1 MASPSPTH
9 VLKSN
14 VKRTVTLEGFGAD
27 TCVVKRFHA
36 PGRLDRLRDGLRARR
51 ERQVLERLRARG
63 LPVPRALAV
72 RRRAGAWELVLE
84 HVPGQDLDRLLSG
97 EVPWPGPPGRIAGE
111 LGRLFARL
119 VVLGIHL
126 DDLHAGNIRIDE
138 QGHPV
143 LLDLARAGSR
153 GRLPLV
159 EELAS
164 LAAGVRESSV
174 PRFRARFLVSFLSSV
189 EGESLNREDPTGLAE
204 EIEARARILRR
215 KNVKKRVARWWRESG
230 DTGSFEH
237 GGRRGIAARSLDAS
251 ALAACLEGAPGAAG
265 PDVEVLVYRGA
276 EARERWERA
285 ARLRMHGLP
294 GPRPIAAILEPSTEV
309 LLASPTDSVALCNR
323 WEKADASERVGLAR
337 GAGHVLGQLYDRG
350 LALAP
355 PAGQSGLL
363 ATERGEVLIADAPL
377 EEPTTPEARAWV
389 EPVLALL
396 RPELDESSREALV
409 TGFVRAQRGSRAEC
423 ARIERELGA

>member
-1 MASPSPTH
+1 M
-9 VLKSN
+9 
-14 VKRTVTLEGFGAD
+14 
-27 TCVVKRFHA
+27 CI
-36 PGRLDRLRDGLRARR
+36 RD
-51 ERQVLERLRARG
+51 
-63 LPVPRALAV
+63 
-72 RRRAGAWELVLE
+72 
-84 HVPGQDLDRLLSG
+84 
-97 EVPWPGPPGRIAGE
+97 
-111 LGRLFARL
+111 
-119 VVLGIHL
+119 
-126 DDLHAGNIRIDE
+126 
-138 QGHPV
+138 
-143 LLDLARAGSR
+143 
-153 GRLPLV
+153 
-159 EELAS
+159 
-164 LAAGVRESSV
+164 
-174 PRFRARFLVSFLSSV
+174 
-189 EGESLNREDPTGLAE
+189 
-204 EIEARARILRR
+204 
-215 KNVKKRVARWWRESG
+215 
-230 DTGSFEH
+230 
-237 GGRRGIAARSLDAS
+237 RSLDAS

-389 EPVLALL
+389 EPVFALL

>member
-14 VKRTVTLEGFGAD
+14 VKRTVTLEEFGAD

-84 HVPGQDLDRLLSG
+84 HVPGQDLDRLLNG

-119 VVLGIHL
+119 VVDGIHL

-138 QGHPV
+138 KGRPV
-143 LLDLARAGSR
+143 LLDLARVGSR
-153 GRLPLV
+153 RRGSLV
-159 EELAS
+159 EKLAS
-164 LAAGVRESSV
+164 LAAGVRECSV
-174 PRFRARFLVSFLSSV
+174 PRFRARFLISFLASV
-189 EGESLNREDPTGLAE
+189 GSESMRGEDPTTLAE

-215 KNVKKRVARWWRESG
+215 RNVKKRVARWWRESG
-230 DTGSFEH
+230 DTRSFEH
-237 GGRRGIAARSLDAS
+237 GGRRGVVARSLDDS
-251 ALAACLEGAPGAAG
+251 ALAACLEGAAGAAG
-265 PDVEVLVYRGA
+265 PDVEVLAHHGA
-276 EARERWERA
+276 GARERWERS

-294 GPRPIAAILEPSTEV
+294 GPRPIAAILEPSTKV
-309 LLASPTDSVALCNR
+309 LLASPTASLGFCDR
-323 WEKADASERVGLAR
+323 WEKATAPERVGLAS

-350 LALAP
+350 LAVTP
-355 PAGQSGLL
+355 PPGLSGLL
-363 ATERGEVLIADAPL
+363 ATEMGEVLIADAPL
-377 EEPTTPEARAWV
+377 EEVTKPGARGWV
-389 EPVLALL
+389 EPLIALL
-396 RPELDESSREALV
+396 RPEIDETSREALV
-409 TGFVRAQRGSRAEC
+409 TGFLRAQRGSRAEY
-423 ARIERELGA
+423 ARIERELGS